1 MQVSVENCCLLYRG
15 KPQKEIG
22 GEYISVVLALVVFFV
37 CAVSAYAIS
46 FFDMDS
52 ARKSSILDKSSTTA
66 TCQSSFI
73 DGTGVVTII
82 KIMLSI
88 RLISNYQCDNPP
100 RGIFLCISLSFSAFI
115 CLYSSISVCW
125 FAFSRESRCLS
136 ISRNFCKPT
145 H

>member
-15 KPQKEIG
+15 KPQKENG
-22 GEYISVVLALVVFFV
+22 GEYISVLALVVFFV

-82 KIMLSI
+82 KIMLS
-88 RLISNYQCDNPP
+88 L
-100 RGIFLCISLSFSAFI
+100 G
-115 CLYSSISVCW
+115 
-125 FAFSRESRCLS
+125 
-136 ISRNFCKPT
+136 
-145 H
+145 

>member
-15 KPQKEIG
+15 KHQKENG

-73 DGTGVVTII
+73 DGTGVVTRI
-82 KIMLSI
+82 KMTQTLEKQGFLWSWSTYAGEWTKTTYGCRQLSQT
-88 RLISNYQCDNPP
+88 R
-100 RGIFLCISLSFSAFI
+100 FI
-115 CLYSSISVCW
+115 TLK
-125 FAFSRESRCLS
+125 AA
-136 ISRNFCKPT
+136 NT
-145 H
+145 T

>member
-15 KPQKEIG
+15 KPQKENG
-22 GEYISVVLALVVFFV
+22 GEYISVVLALVV

-82 KIMLSI
+82 KIMLS
-88 RLISNYQCDNPP
+88 L
-100 RGIFLCISLSFSAFI
+100 G
-115 CLYSSISVCW
+115 
-125 FAFSRESRCLS
+125 
-136 ISRNFCKPT
+136 
-145 H
+145 

>member
-1 MQVSVENCCLLYRG
+1 MQVSVENCCLLYGG
-15 KPQKEIG
+15 KPQKENG

-73 DGTGVVTII
+73 DGTGVVTRI
-82 KIMLSI
+82 KMTQTLEKQGFLWSWSTYAGEWTKTTYGCRQLSQT
-88 RLISNYQCDNPP
+88 R
-100 RGIFLCISLSFSAFI
+100 FI
-115 CLYSSISVCW
+115 TLK
-125 FAFSRESRCLS
+125 AA
-136 ISRNFCKPT
+136 NT
-145 H
+145 T